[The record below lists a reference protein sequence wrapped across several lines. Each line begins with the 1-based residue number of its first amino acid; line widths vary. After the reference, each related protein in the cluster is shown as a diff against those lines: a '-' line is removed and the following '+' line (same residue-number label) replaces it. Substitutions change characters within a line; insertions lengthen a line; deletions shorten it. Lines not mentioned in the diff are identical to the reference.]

1 MPICRFRT
9 LGYTSKDFLAVRI
22 FHPGYSLSVWGVDAE
37 NPGNSKTLG
46 QQGGRWRCHVAWMQ
60 KDGDWAPINCCGT
73 HPQWD
78 ANWHM
83 PLTPVVLNRR
93 VLEKKI
99 YRIFCFLDED
109 MDSHSLKEQMFDIS
123 CFQIC
128 LCNANESTLIF
139 WWWVC
144 FCSHN
149 SELWICL
156 LRVSLVCYA
165 ATPRLY
171 LEISSSLM
179 SRQVV
184 WPGPHRQDDAWCPMR
199 CDASYDVL

>member
-9 LGYTSKDFLAVRI
+9 LGYTRHQTFLAVRI
-22 FHPGYSLSVWGVDAE
+22 FHPGYSLSVFYWGVDAE

-60 KDGDWAPINCCGT
+60 KDGDWAPINCCST
-73 HPQWD
+73 HPSMWVFVTRIYRD

-109 MDSHSLKEQMFDIS
+109 MDSHSLKEQTFDIS

-128 LCNANESTLIF
+128 FCNTNELTLIF
-139 WWWVC
+139 
-144 FCSHN
+144 
-149 SELWICL
+149 
-156 LRVSLVCYA
+156 
-165 ATPRLY
+165 
-171 LEISSSLM
+171 
-179 SRQVV
+179 
-184 WPGPHRQDDAWCPMR
+184 
-199 CDASYDVL
+199 